1 MQNEKQQLKTKKT
14 KIFRFSLFAFRSC
27 RRQAGFTL
35 LFSLL
40 VVSVILSVSLGI
52 SNIMTK
58 ELKLSGIGRESQ
70 IAFYAADVGIE
81 CFFYWEIKHP
91 GLDDSAFEP
100 ADAPSD
106 AFKCAESS
114 FCAIS
119 DANPDTNKSSYS
131 FTLPFGAPTNSC
143 VEIKVDKNYSI
154 SNKVITTVE
163 SRGYNVAC
171 DSDSPFKVE
180 RAIRLVSVKEL

>member
-1 MQNEKQQLKTKKT
+1 MKNNKLKSNANFILSRK
-14 KIFRFSLFAFRSC
+14 AN
-27 RRQAGFTL
+27 GFTL
-35 LFSLL
+35 LLSLL

-52 SNIMTK
+52 FNIMTK

-70 IAFYAADVGIE
+70 IAFHAADVGIE

-91 GLDDSAFEP
+91 GLTGSAFEP
-100 ADAPSD
+100 GEAPSD
-106 AFKCAESS
+106 AFKCAKSS
-114 FCAIS
+114 ISAIS
-119 DANPDTNKSSYS
+119 DADSDTDKSSYS
-131 FTLPFGAPTNSC
+131 FTLSFGAPTNSC

>member
-1 MQNEKQQLKTKKT
+1 MKNNKLKSNSNFILSRK
-14 KIFRFSLFAFRSC
+14 AN
-27 RRQAGFTL
+27 GFTL
-35 LFSLL
+35 LLSLL
-40 VVSVILSVSLGI
+40 VISVVLSVSLGI
-52 SNIMTK
+52 FNIMTK

-91 GLDDSAFEP
+91 GLTGSAFEP
-100 ADAPSD
+100 GEAPSD
-106 AFKCAESS
+106 AFKCAKSS
-114 FCAIS
+114 ISAIS
-119 DANPDTNKSSYS
+119 DADSDTDKSSYS
-131 FTLPFGAPTNSC
+131 FTLSFGAPTNSC

-163 SRGYNVAC
+163 SRVYNVAC

>member
-100 ADAPSD
+100 DGSSNTIE
-106 AFKCAESS
+106 CAGSGD
-114 FCAIS
+114 IVLS
-119 DANPDTNKSSYS
+119 DANLDENS
-131 FTLPFGAPTNSC
+131 FYYFDISFGAPTNSC
-143 VEIKVDKNYSI
+143 VKVEVTKDYPTSK
-154 SNKVITTVE
+154 KVVTTVE